1 VVAGEACISLAT
13 TLFHCNIITNQA
25 AYETA
30 MDKPLREWVAE
41 RYAPAEVIS
50 NGRKYVELQV
60 ACVDDE
66 EQPYK
71 VILTYTL

>member
-1 VVAGEACISLAT
+1 MQQL
-13 TLFHCNIITNQA
+13 LPHQA
-25 AYETA
+25 AYEAA
-30 MDKPLREWVAE
+30 MDKLLREWVAE

-60 ACVDDE
+60 ACVDDD

-71 VILTYTL
+71 VMLI

>member
-1 VVAGEACISLAT
+1 MHLTILSHVK
-13 TLFHCNIITNQA
+13 CNCNNTTNQA
-25 AYETA
+25 AYDGA

-71 VILTYTL
+71 V